1 MAFIH
6 TDSFNA
12 LKNIIEGDII
22 VPSDPTYD
30 ESLKRWSRLAEKEAG
45 AVIFVKTNQDVS
57 KVIKYA
63 VSNSID
69 LAIKGE
75 ALSYPI
81 KRYWHLGGGHNPSG
95 ASSSEG
101 GIVIDLSR
109 YMTEV
114 IMDIDAKSVRV
125 GGGALWG
132 DVDAVT
138 SPASYGTVG
147 GTVSHVSPAL
157 NTSPIKANDQTGVAG
172 WVENTEVIKF
182 QGWWSR
188 LTLGGGIGNLSG
200 RFGLTIDN
208 IIDVTVVL
216 ADGRTVPASKDVNED
231 VSPTPDFG
239 LEWSIEPIWPG
250 SCSSEFEAEDAIS
263 AS

>member
-57 KVIKYA
+57 EVIKYA

-81 KRYWHLGGGHNPSG
+81 KRY
-95 ASSSEG
+95 
-101 GIVIDLSR
+101 
-109 YMTEV
+109 
-114 IMDIDAKSVRV
+114 
-125 GGGALWG
+125 
-132 DVDAVT
+132 
-138 SPASYGTVG
+138 
-147 GTVSHVSPAL
+147 
-157 NTSPIKANDQTGVAG
+157 
-172 WVENTEVIKF
+172 
-182 QGWWSR
+182 
-188 LTLGGGIGNLSG
+188 
-200 RFGLTIDN
+200 
-208 IIDVTVVL
+208 
-216 ADGRTVPASKDVNED
+216 
-231 VSPTPDFG
+231 
-239 LEWSIEPIWPG
+239 
-250 SCSSEFEAEDAIS
+250 
-263 AS
+263 